1 MTSPA
6 TASYFVR
13 SFEEGQ
19 LTSTRLVTGT
29 LVDNDLIRGDDAG
42 ESVLPGFD
50 TLSNGAKFEGFL
62 RYDSGR
68 AEFTNGEILATVTF
82 ADGTSLTGVRGLM
95 DLEFDGFSGF
105 SNEYFLLDTAAL
117 AAVGQTMA
125 DVADISRTGF
135 TDHGLNWSD
144 LGFSG
149 TPIEPVLPPPPPP
162 PPVLNRIEGTAGRDR
177 LVGTSGDDLI
187 IANGGNRDTLT
198 GGAGD
203 DTFVFG
209 PQVGNGKRDI
219 AVITDFKVFEDTILL
234 TNGSEI
240 ARMITGRTDLTIVLA
255 GTDGDRIILQNIPNS
270 GPLVS
275 IEFTDTPF
283 V

>member
-1 MTSPA
+1 
-6 TASYFVR
+6 
-13 SFEEGQ
+13 

-42 ESVLPGFD
+42 ESVLAGFD

-68 AEFTNGEILATVTF
+68 AEFTNGKILATVTF

-105 SNEYFLLDTAAL
+105 SNECFLLDIAAL
-117 AAVGQTMA
+117 AAVGKTMA
-125 DVADISRTGF
+125 DVADISRTAF
-135 TDHGLNWSD
+135 ADHGLNLSD

-149 TPIEPVLPPPPPP
+149 TPIEPVLPPPSP
-162 PPVLNRIEGTAGRDR
+162 PPVLNRIEGTAGCAR

-187 IANGGNRDTLT
+187 IANGGSRDTLT
-198 GGAGD
+198 GGACD

-209 PQVGNGKRDI
+209 P
-219 AVITDFKVFEDTILL
+219 
-234 TNGSEI
+234 
-240 ARMITGRTDLTIVLA
+240 
-255 GTDGDRIILQNIPNS
+255 
-270 GPLVS
+270 
-275 IEFTDTPF
+275 
-283 V
+283 